1 MLKIIKF
8 VKEMF
13 EVMGA
18 LKEIQPIKTG
28 LKGEILIPGDKS
40 VSHRSVMFAGLCDS
54 EVKITNFLHAADC
67 MSTVNCMRALGVKVK
82 ELDENTLIVKGN
94 GFHGLQEPQS
104 IIDAGN
110 SGTTLRLMMGIKAGQ
125 KFLTTFTGD
134 ASLSRRPMGR
144 VINPLSQMGANIV
157 GRKENKL
164 LPITVIPAKESLQ
177 GIDYQMPMA
186 SAQVKSAILLAGM
199 NAEGRTTVTEPYTS
213 RDHTERMLEG
223 FGVKLEKSGTSI
235 TISKVEKMTAPKEI
249 HVPGDI
255 SSAAFWLVAGSIIED
270 SDIIL
275 KDVGINETRTG
286 IIDVLKAMGANI
298 ELLNV
303 RDEVEPIADIRVRY
317 AKLHGTSFG
326 ADIMP
331 RLIDEIPIIT
341 VASMFAE
348 GETIITGAGELR
360 VKETDRLQVITD
372 EFNKV
377 CPCIKGTQDGL
388 IITGSQRNNLQKVVC
403 NSHDDHRI
411 AMALAI
417 LGASGVG
424 IEIENSECVN
434 ISYPTFYEILTRF
447 E

>member
-1 MLKIIKF
+1 M
-8 VKEMF
+8 
-13 EVMGA
+13 
-18 LKEIQPIKTG
+18 T
-28 LKGEILIPGDKS
+28 
-40 VSHRSVMFAGLCDS
+40 
-54 EVKITNFLHAADC
+54 
-67 MSTVNCMRALGVKVK
+67 
-82 ELDENTLIVKGN
+82 
-94 GFHGLQEPQS
+94 
-104 IIDAGN
+104 
-110 SGTTLRLMMGIKAGQ
+110 
-125 KFLTTFTGD
+125 
-134 ASLSRRPMGR
+134 
-144 VINPLSQMGANIV
+144 
-157 GRKENKL
+157 
-164 LPITVIPAKESLQ
+164 
-177 GIDYQMPMA
+177 
-186 SAQVKSAILLAGM
+186 
-199 NAEGRTTVTEPYTS
+199 AEGRTTVTEPYTS

>member
-8 VKEMF
+8 VKERF

-110 SGTTLRLMMGIKAGQ
+110 SGTTLRLMMGILAGQ

-199 NAEGRTTVTEPYTS
+199 NAEGKTTVTEPYTS

-317 AKLHGTSFG
+317 AKLHATSFG